1 MDKYDLLEAMSGIRD
16 QYIEEAGRMPE
27 ADPAG
32 EETEEQVFKKAS
44 QRPSRAKRS
53 LFRLQRWAA
62 PAAAVLCLSLLLP
75 NLSPGAA
82 SAFGGIPVLGRY
94 FRMVTVRSYEHADE
108 RSDAYVEEP
117 AIVSAK
123 GGGESSEEVDSE
135 IKSSKEQSLQKES
148 AAEPG
153 PAEQSSE
160 ETGPAE
166 QSSEET
172 GLAEQ
177 SSEETGP
184 ADETS
189 IKDGD
194 AGSRVS
200 RTSGVSVLAGTVEEL
215 SPESAKEYELDEP
228 SEDDET
234 AAGASSE
241 EAEDASIQ
249 AVLTAAQVTE
259 EVRDKARAAIADF
272 EKGISG
278 EHGYM
283 TLRFTH
289 ETVTDSADWLC
300 VAVNTFTASADGWE
314 QTDHFVINKKTG
326 ERTTLE
332 SWFGSDIDYITPIS
346 ENIIS
351 QMKDRM
357 ASDPDVQYW
366 IDSEE
371 DPDSDFSLIRPDQDF
386 YFNDRGDLVVC
397 FDEMEVAP
405 MYMGTVE
412 FTIPRDITDALRK
425 EGQNQ

>member
-117 AIVSAK
+117 AMVTAK
-123 GGGESSEEVDSE
+123 GGGESSEEVDPE

-148 AAEPG
+148 SAEPG
-153 PAEQSSE
+153 PAEESAAEPSPSE
-160 ETGPAE
+160 ENSAE
-166 QSSEET
+166 LS
-172 GLAEQ
+172 LAEEN
-177 SSEETGP
+177 SIEEN
-184 ADETS
+184 S
-189 IKDGD
+189 IEDGD

-200 RTSGVSVLAGTVEEL
+200 RTGGVSVLAGTVEEL

-332 SWFGSDIDYITPIS
+332 SWFGSDVDYITPIS
-346 ENIIS
+346 ENIIR

-357 ASDPDVQYW
+357 AADPDVQYW

-412 FTIPRDITDALRK
+412 FTIPREITDALRT

>member
-1 MDKYDLLEAMSGIRD
+1 M
-16 QYIEEAGRMPE
+16 
-27 ADPAG
+27 
-32 EETEEQVFKKAS
+32 
-44 QRPSRAKRS
+44 
-53 LFRLQRWAA
+53 
-62 PAAAVLCLSLLLP
+62 
-75 NLSPGAA
+75 
-82 SAFGGIPVLGRY
+82 
-94 FRMVTVRSYEHADE
+94 
-108 RSDAYVEEP
+108 
-117 AIVSAK
+117 
-123 GGGESSEEVDSE
+123 
-135 IKSSKEQSLQKES
+135 
-148 AAEPG
+148 
-153 PAEQSSE
+153 
-160 ETGPAE
+160 
-166 QSSEET
+166 
-172 GLAEQ
+172 
-177 SSEETGP
+177 
-184 ADETS
+184 
-189 IKDGD
+189 
-194 AGSRVS
+194 
-200 RTSGVSVLAGTVEEL
+200 EEL

-259 EVRDKARAAIADF
+259 EIRDKARAAIADF

-289 ETVTDSADWLC
+289 ETVTDSEDWLC

-357 ASDPDVQYW
+357 AADPDVQYW

-412 FTIPRDITDALRK
+412 FTIPREITDALRK